1 MEDERPLDIRQVR
14 IMLKTII
21 EGFDELLESDL
32 SSVTVDGGWS
42 RVPHVGDHVQF
53 LRNSAAKLH
62 DHMRSVA
69 PGTGVQGGDED
80 GHRDEQDGQ
89 EGHVP

>member
-1 MEDERPLDIRQVR
+1 
-14 IMLKTII
+14 MLKTII

-32 SSVTVDGGWS
+32 SNVTVDGGWS

-53 LRNSAAKLH
+53 LRNSTAKLH
-62 DHMRSVA
+62 DHMRADTSVV

-80 GHRDEQDGQ
+80 DHRDEQDGQ